1 MQRATGAHKH
11 PIVKAVTRTSKKGV
25 TVDITVPNGTASAAK
40 WRAVR
45 KTGPAESEPARSS
58 PRRLARVGSLPGNEF
73 RTHEEVSGRGAVEV
87 HHEHVPSR
95 VKGE

>member
-1 MQRATGAHKH
+1 
-11 PIVKAVTRTSKKGV
+11 VKAVTRTSKKGV

-45 KTGPAESEPARSS
+45 KTGPAVRERVPS
-58 PRRLARVGSLPGNEF
+58 PLGTRLGTSRHAGGSLPGNEF